1 MFMKSIDRQS
11 QLKIRTVLAPALAL
25 AVASAFLAPGVEAR
39 TTPAGQE
46 AAPAD
51 QAGGG
56 QTLEQRNFR
65 ATQLIGKE
73 VKSQND
79 VDVGKIND
87 LVINMDTGNVRYAVL
102 SLKGDVGIG
111 ESRLYAIPV
120 KSLKMGATRD
130 DLVMHIDASQWKER
144 KPFTAS
150 NWPDLRKS
158 GYWSEIDRVSGT
170 PAIQPID
177 RYFAFRA
184 SELIGKDVR
193 DVEGKNLGKIR
204 DLVIDMNKQKVHY
217 AVLEFEPGR
226 AQDDRLFQFPITSF
240 EFPEAKTG
248 NIKTSRLVLD
258 VEPSQLKNMQGF
270 DKHRWPDINSL
281 ASLAATDH
289 YLNSPVFHPAAKRG

>member
-1 MFMKSIDRQS
+1 MKSIDRQS

-150 NWPDLRKS
+150 NWPDLRNS

-258 VEPSQLKNMQGF
+258 VEPAQLKNMQGF

-281 ASLAATDH
+281 ASLAATDR